1 MASVSEKEDE
11 VRNLHQKIKSHEEA
25 LVSATESS
33 SATKEQITAQI
44 EELRME
50 HDAMKESVA
59 KTSAELEAK
68 ISENQQV
75 SEALENAKSALALE
89 CEKLK
94 KAEEDFQGELKTIS
108 EAREQENAETQA
120 KISELEKVLQA
131 KDSQIIQIEDS
142 IKVKLISLNS
152 INKFLRQLPMKTSSC
167 LRRTINPSLQQ
178 KSLKRNSKAR
188 NRQSLIF
195 LLILRASRLSLKT
208 QKPKTSALQKSSTRS
223 RLK

>member
-33 SATKEQITAQI
+33 SATKQQITAQI

-68 ISENQQV
+68 ISENEQV
-75 SEALENAKSALALE
+75 NDALENVKSALDLE

-94 KAEEDFQGELKTIS
+94 KTEEDFQGELKAIS
-108 EAREQENAETQA
+108 ETREQENCESQA
-120 KISELEKVLQA
+120 KISELEKVVQA

-142 IKVKLISLNS
+142 IKVK
-152 INKFLRQLPMKTSSC
+152 
-167 LRRTINPSLQQ
+167 
-178 KSLKRNSKAR
+178 
-188 NRQSLIF
+188 
-195 LLILRASRLSLKT
+195 
-208 QKPKTSALQKSSTRS
+208 
-223 RLK
+223 